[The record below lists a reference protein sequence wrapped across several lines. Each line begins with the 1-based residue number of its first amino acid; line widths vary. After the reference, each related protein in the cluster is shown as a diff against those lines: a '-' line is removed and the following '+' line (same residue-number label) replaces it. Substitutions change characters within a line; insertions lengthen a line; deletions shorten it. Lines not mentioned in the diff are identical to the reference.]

1 MQLFGFHL
9 QSFDRQII
17 VLQIYKL
24 FWIIT
29 IVAIVFVVFGM
40 FWQTVTASR
49 RISLTGN

>member
-9 QSFDRQII
+9 LSFDRQII

-29 IVAIVFVVFGM
+29 IVAIVFVAFGM
-40 FWQTVTASR
+40 FWQAVTASR